1 MQLLL
6 QLESLTAIQALLY
19 STRKYGN
26 ADNQTILKKKNHL
39 KLDFGTPWKR

>member
-39 KLDFGTPWKR
+39 KLDFGTP